1 MMFRGQMKHDVRC
14 PMSDVR
20 EGRRITSPFTFHL
33 SRLFTC
39 FVLLGAAVPALAQNP
54 AQVQQLLQQNPDLI
68 RQRLQQ
74 SGLTPDQIRDRLQA
88 AGYSRTLLDP
98 FISGSPETAA
108 QAAVNEDMLRALD
121 ALVPPAARAQGLE
134 RLSVETGAQ
143 PPAPSAAPAGLQLFG
158 AEVFRGRTTQFQPL
172 LTGPVPSN
180 YRIGPGDVMVL
191 VITGDVEFVHELAV
205 TREGFIVIPQ
215 VGQLYVNNLT
225 LEGLRATLRDR
236 LGRSYS
242 GIRTGT
248 TKFDVTIA
256 RLRTNQVF
264 AIGEVVQPGAYQ
276 LASVATTLNAL
287 YAAGGPSDRGNFRQ
301 IQVRRNGQVVS
312 TLDLYDYLL
321 RGDTRNDVVL
331 EQGDVIFVPVRGVR
345 ASVSGAVI
353 RPAIYEFVPGQT
365 LKDLVE
371 TAGGFQTGASV
382 ERIAIH
388 RMLPPAERSPGPT
401 PRTVM
406 DVKLGPAAR
415 DSADAPGTR
424 APLAGVAIP
433 RVTLEDG
440 DSVVVDYVTGPGGS
454 LFVSV
459 TGMVRKQ
466 GSYPWHDGITLKDLV
481 TLARGPSVGAD
492 LREAEVSR
500 LPADRSGGLMS
511 ETVRVPLD
519 SSYLFERD
527 TVGEYPGAAGV
538 AFPAAG
544 SAPEVK
550 LQPYDRVTIFR
561 QPQFELQRSVDI
573 TGEVEYPGSY
583 ALTRKDE
590 RLSDLV
596 KRAGGFLPTAYPA
609 GARFIRPLDRAGRI
623 DLELARAMERPGS
636 PADVILQPGDSLH
649 VPEYVPTVR
658 VEGAVNSPTSVLYQ
672 EGHGLNYYIAN
683 AGGYARNADKGRV
696 SVRYANGSARV
707 KSHFLF
713 FGSSPTPGPGS
724 TVSVPLAAERPP
736 FNMTEFLGSMAQIL
750 ASTVAILVI
759 ATKL

>member
-1 MMFRGQMKHDVRC
+1 MAKNVRC
-14 PMSDVR
+14 TLPVA
-20 EGRRITSPFTFHL
+20 
-33 SRLFTC
+33 RLLASV
-39 FVLLGAAVPALAQNP
+39 VLIGVAVPARAQNPSP

-68 RQRLQQ
+68 RQRIQQ
-74 SGLTPDQIRDRLQA
+74 SGLSPDQIRARLEQ

-98 FISGSPETAA
+98 FISGAPETAA
-108 QAAVNEDMLRALD
+108 QAAVNDEMLRALD

-134 RLSVETGAQ
+134 RVSVEAGAQ
-143 PPAPSAAPAGLQLFG
+143 PPALPMTPAASAGLQLFG

-172 LTGPVPSN
+172 LTGPVPPN

-225 LEGLRATLRDR
+225 LESLRAALRDR

-242 GIRTGT
+242 GVRTGT
-248 TKFDVTIA
+248 TKFEVTIA

-264 AIGEVVQPGAYQ
+264 AIGEVIQPGAYQ
-276 LASVATTLNAL
+276 LASVATALNAL

-321 RGDTRNDVVL
+321 RGDTKSDVVL
-331 EQGDVIFVPVRGVR
+331 EQGDVVFVPVRGTR
-345 ASVSGAVI
+345 ASISGAVI
-353 RPAIYEFVPGQT
+353 RPAVYELAPRQT
-365 LKDLVE
+365 LADLVDA
-371 TAGGFQTGASV
+371 AGGFSAEASLK
-382 ERIAIH
+382 RIAIH
-388 RMLPPAERSPGPT
+388 RMLPPADRAPGPMA
-401 PRTVM
+401 RTVV
-406 DVKLGPAAR
+406 DVRLALGGR
-415 DSADAPGTR
+415 DSAGPAGSRDPF
-424 APLAGVAIP
+424 AGVLIP
-433 RVTLEDG
+433 RVGLEDG
-440 DSVVVDYVTGPGGS
+440 DSVVVDYVTGPRGS

-459 TGMVRKQ
+459 AGMVRKP
-466 GSYPWHDGITLKDLV
+466 GSYPWHEGMTLKDLV
-481 TLARGPSVGAD
+481 TLARGPIVGAD
-492 LREAEVSR
+492 LREAEVAR
-500 LPADRSGGLMS
+500 LPADRSGGQLA
-511 ETVRVPLD
+511 ETMRVPLD

-527 TVGEYPGAAGV
+527 SAGAYLGAAGL

-544 SAPEVK
+544 SAPEVT
-550 LQPYDRVTIFR
+550 LAPYDRVTIFQ
-561 QPQFELQRSVDI
+561 QPQFELQRAVDI
-573 TGEVEYPGSY
+573 TGEVQYPGSY
-583 ALTRKDE
+583 ALNRKDE

-596 KRAGGFLPTAYPA
+596 KRAGGLLPTAYPA
-609 GARFIRPLDRAGRI
+609 GARFIRPLDKAGRI
-623 DLELARAMERPGS
+623 DIELSRIIERPGS
-636 PADVILQPGDSLH
+636 PGDIILQPDDSIY

-672 EGHGLNYYIAN
+672 EGQGLGYYVAN
-683 AGGYARNADKGRV
+683 AGGYARNADKGKV

-713 FGSSPTPGPGS
+713 FGSSPAPGPGS
-724 TVSVPLAAERPP
+724 IVSVPQAREGVP
-736 FNMTEFLGSMAQIL
+736 FNLTEFLGSMAQIL